1 MSVKESSG
9 ARLSEI
15 RLPVTV
21 PVALM
26 ARVRAL
32 ADRDCATIA
41 STARR
46 LIALG
51 VAREVPERAG
61 APQAR

>member
-1 MSVKESSG
+1 MSKEIHS
-9 ARLSEI
+9 ARLSEV

-21 PVALM
+21 PEHLAVRL
-26 ARVRAL
+26 RAL
-32 ADRDCATIA
+32 ADRDCATVA

-51 VAREVPERAG
+51 IAREGESDVG
-61 APQAR
+61 VGTIAR